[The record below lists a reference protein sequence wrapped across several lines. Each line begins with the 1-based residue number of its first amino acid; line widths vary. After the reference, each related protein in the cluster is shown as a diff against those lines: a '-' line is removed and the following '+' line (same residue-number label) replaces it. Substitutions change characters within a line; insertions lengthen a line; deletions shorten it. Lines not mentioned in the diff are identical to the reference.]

1 MVENRRL
8 LIVLGSMGRGGAERV
23 ISHISN
29 YFASKGW
36 KVYIALLL
44 FNKVDY
50 DLNPNIEV
58 INLSGNTSSRIKRFP
73 YWIKSLRKTVKSI
86 KPNAILSFA
95 ARISIVVQLS
105 CLGIPV
111 DITVSERNDPYM
123 DGRSKLIDILT
134 RFLYPKAKA
143 VVFQTKRA
151 EGYFDKINLTNS
163 IIIPNPISINCEK
176 GDHTLKK
183 IVTVGRLTKQ
193 KNQEMLIRAFAEVWE
208 KYPEY
213 SLWIYG
219 DGELRVELEQLVK
232 EFRIEKNVVFG
243 GNVED
248 VHSRIADAEMF
259 VLPSNYEGLSNAL
272 LEAMM
277 MGLPCISTRC
287 AGSDE
292 YIVNKENGILVEID
306 DKNEMKEAILSYIEN
321 REFMERCGDNAK
333 EVYQRVSK
341 EVVLQKWYMLIADC
355 KINLN
360 M

>member
-1 MVENRRL
+1 MEDRRL

-36 KVYIALLL
+36 KVYIVLLL

-50 DLNPNIEV
+50 ELDPSIEL
-58 INLSGNTSSRIKRFP
+58 INLSGNTTSRIKRFP
-73 YWIKSLRKTVKSI
+73 YWINALRKTVKSV
-86 KPNAILSFA
+86 KPNAVLSFA
-95 ARISIVVQLS
+95 ARINIVVQLS
-105 CLGIPV
+105 CLGTSI
-111 DITVSERNDPYM
+111 DIIVSERNDPYM
-123 DGRSKLIDILT
+123 DGRSKLIDVLT
-134 RFLYPKAKA
+134 RYLYPKAKA

-151 EGYFDKINLTNS
+151 EGYFKDVNLVNS
-163 IIIPNPISINCEK
+163 IIIPNPISIDCEK
-176 GDHTLKK
+176 NKHTNKK

-193 KNQEMLIRAFAEVWE
+193 KNQEILIRAFAEISD

-219 DGELRVELEQLVK
+219 DGELRGKLEQLVK
-232 EFRIEKNVVFG
+232 DFGLEKKVVFG

-248 VHSRIADAEMF
+248 IHKRISDAEIF

-277 MGLPCISTRC
+277 MGFPCVSTRC

-292 YIVNKENGILVEID
+292 YIVNNENGLLVDID
-306 DKNEMKEAILSYIEN
+306 DKEEMKTAILSYIEN

-333 EVYQRVSK
+333 KVSERVSAK
-341 EVVLQKWYMLIADC
+341 VVLQKWYVLISQ
-355 KINLN
+355 
-360 M
+360 